1 MHSLSTFACRIGLLA
16 LTARSALADCV
27 SFGMDFQDGGSYFQ
41 NSLSSDPFTFVSQF
55 EGCDN
60 DTATNVFVD
69 PNGDQ
74 YLCTDTNLQ
83 PDDTDELSTCP
94 LDKDQLWSGPW
105 SILILSN
112 NGNDAP
118 IAYERD
124 FELSVGPQN
133 TSTVCFPSLLSTQVV
148 TNERSSTHPQVFQKT
163 S

>member
-1 MHSLSTFACRIGLLA
+1 MSSLKTLACRVGLL
-16 LTARSALADCV
+16 LLMARSAMADCE

-55 EGCDN
+55 EALTTCEGCDN

-74 YLCTDTNLQ
+74 YLCTDTALQ

-94 LDKDQLWSGPW
+94 LNKNQLWSGAW
-105 SILILSN
+105 SVLILSN
-112 NGNDAP
+112 NGNDDP

-133 TSTVCFPSLLSTQVV
+133 TSTVCFPIY
-148 TNERSSTHPQVFQKT
+148 VFADLY
-163 S
+163 